1 MKNKRQYAREPYDF
15 ILIIYTSYIKTLK
28 SCPQSNGL
36 VNFWPENEKREV
48 TDFGVW
54 SFEQGE
60 LLE

>member
-1 MKNKRQYAREPYDF
+1 MKNKRQYDREPYDF
-15 ILIIYTSYIKTLK
+15 ILISYTLYIKTLK

-36 VNFWPENEKREV
+36 VTFWPENEKREV